1 MVLHSELIN
10 KINKSKE
17 DLAKTL
23 TEIIDSAKVLSGAMA
38 KSAKVLWQG
47 ANSSLSLIP
56 IIRLKLVKPLPQLKF
71 TQLMN
76 NYV

>member
-23 TEIIDSAKVLSGAMA
+23 TEIIDSAKVLSGAMG

-56 IIRLKLVKPLPQLKF
+56 IIRLKSVKPLPQLKF

>member
-17 DLAKTL
+17 DPAKTL
-23 TEIIDSAKVLSGAMA
+23 TEIIDSAKVLSGAMG

>member
-10 KINKSKE
+10 KINKSKD

-23 TEIIDSAKVLSGAMA
+23 TEIIDSAKVLSGAMG

>member
-23 TEIIDSAKVLSGAMA
+23 TEIIDSAKVLSGAMG

>member
-23 TEIIDSAKVLSGAMA
+23 TEIIDSAKVLSGAMG

-56 IIRLKLVKPLPQLKF
+56 IIRLKLVKPPPQLKF

>member
-23 TEIIDSAKVLSGAMA
+23 TEIIDSAKVLSGAMG

-56 IIRLKLVKPLPQLKF
+56 IIQLKLVKPLPQLKF

>member
-23 TEIIDSAKVLSGAMA
+23 TEIIDSAKVLSGAMG

-56 IIRLKLVKPLPQLKF
+56 IIRVKLVKPLPQLKF

>member
-1 MVLHSELIN
+1 MVLHSQLIN
-10 KINKSKE
+10 KINNSKE
-17 DLAKTL
+17 DFAKKL
-23 TEIIDSAKVLSGAMA
+23 TEIIDYVKVLSGAMG

>member
-1 MVLHSELIN
+1 MVLHSQLIN
-10 KINKSKE
+10 KINNSKE
-17 DLAKTL
+17 DFAKTL
-23 TEIIDSAKVLSGAMA
+23 TEIIDSAKVLSGAMG

-47 ANSSLSLIP
+47 ANSFSSLIP
-56 IIRLKLVKPLPQLKF
+56 IIRLKLVKPPPQLKF